1 VRLLFRR
8 AVAWLFTLQGKFI
21 IAASV
26 CSILF
31 TTAGGLIII
40 SRDVAQYRQNSI
52 SQGRAIAEISR
63 LTLTNVMV
71 YNELGMM
78 DDRDLK
84 DFLDYFIIQF
94 MQRDPRVVHMA
105 VIDTAGK
112 IVASSDIK
120 RYGEL
125 YDDRKSLAELKMLEV
140 TSSTGH
146 FNGKSVLNISV
157 PLNISSKSWGGLC
170 ICISTADV
178 DEAISKR
185 RKEITLIAALFFV
198 LSLLIVRVG
207 AKILAKPVIQLAG
220 IMDGIKNN
228 VDLEQVEVLHDISRL
243 QARRD
248 ELGRLQNSFLWM
260 VQRLRQADLEN
271 KKAMETLIQTEKMVS
286 IGQLA
291 SGVAHEINNPLG
303 GIALCFDNLVNGKL
317 DEDVRNEHVEVI
329 NESLQKIRKIVAQL
343 LHFSRMTVKDP
354 RPGNINSLI
363 RRILLL
369 LNYRPSE
376 RRMTIHT
383 ELADLPPVMMDENLM
398 GQVLMNI
405 LTNAL
410 QAMDGEGLLTI
421 RTELRDSFAYISIE
435 DTGPGIAPD
444 ILPSIFEPFFTT
456 KPVGDGTGLGLS
468 ISKSIVEQHGGAIT
482 AENLPNGRGARFI
495 IIIPVTEV

>member
-1 VRLLFRR
+1 M
-8 AVAWLFTLQGKFI
+8 AWLFTLQGKFI
-21 IAASV
+21 VTASV

-52 SQGRAIAEISR
+52 NQGRAISEISR
-63 LTLTNVMV
+63 LMLTNVMV

-94 MQRDPRVVHMA
+94 MQRDPRIVHMA
-105 VIDTAGK
+105 VMDTAGK
-112 IVASSDIK
+112 IVASSDIQ

-125 YDDRKSLAELKMLEV
+125 YDDQKSLAELKMLEV
-140 TSSTGH
+140 TASPGH
-146 FNGKSVLNISV
+146 FNGESVLNISV

-178 DEAISKR
+178 DDAISKR
-185 RKEITLIAALFFV
+185 RKEITLIALLFFV
-198 LSLLIVRVG
+198 LSLFIVRVG

-228 VDLEQVEVLHDISRL
+228 VDLEQVEALHDISHL
-243 QARRD
+243 QERRD
-248 ELGRLQNSFLWM
+248 ELGTLQKSFLWM

-317 DEDVRNEHVEVI
+317 DKEVRDEHVEVI
-329 NESLQKIRKIVAQL
+329 NESLEKIRKIVAQL

-369 LNYRPSE
+369 LNFRPSQ
-376 RRMTIHT
+376 RRITIHT
-383 ELADLPPVMMDENLM
+383 ELTDLPPVMMDENLM

-410 QAMDGEGLLTI
+410 QAMGDKGLLTI
-421 RTELRDSFAYISIE
+421 RTELKDGLGYIAIE

-444 ILPSIFEPFFTT
+444 VLPSIFEPFFTT
-456 KPVGDGTGLGLS
+456 KSVGDGTGLGLS
-468 ISKSIVEQHGGAIT
+468 ISKSIIEQHGGTIT
-482 AENLPNGRGARFI
+482 AEDIPDGPGAKFI
-495 IIIPVTEV
+495 IIIPLTEA

>member
-1 VRLLFRR
+1 M
-8 AVAWLFTLQGKFI
+8 
-21 IAASV
+21 
-26 CSILF
+26 
-31 TTAGGLIII
+31 
-40 SRDVAQYRQNSI
+40 
-52 SQGRAIAEISR
+52 
-63 LTLTNVMV
+63 LTNVMV

-94 MQRDPRVVHMA
+94 MQRDPRIVHMA
-105 VIDTAGK
+105 VIDTVGK
-112 IVASSDIK
+112 VVASSDIQ

-125 YDDRKSLAELKMLEV
+125 YNDQKSLAELKTLEV
-140 TSSTGH
+140 TASPGH
-146 FNGKSVLNISV
+146 FNGESVLNISV

-178 DEAISKR
+178 DDAISKR
-185 RKEITLIAALFFV
+185 RKEITLIAILFFV
-198 LSLLIVRVG
+198 LSLFIVRVG

-228 VDLEQVEVLHDISRL
+228 VDLEQVEALHDISHL
-243 QARRD
+243 QERRD
-248 ELGRLQNSFLWM
+248 ELGTLQNSFLWM

-291 SGVAHEINNPLG
+291 AGVAHEINNPLG

-329 NESLQKIRKIVAQL
+329 NESLEKISKIVAQL

-369 LNYRPSE
+369 LNFRPSQQ
-376 RRMTIHT
+376 RISIHT
-383 ELADLPPVMMDENLM
+383 ELTDLPPVMMDENLM

-410 QAMDGEGLLTI
+410 QAMGDKGLLTI
-421 RTELRDSFAYISIE
+421 RTEHKDGLGCIAIE

-444 ILPSIFEPFFTT
+444 ILNSIFEPFFTT
-456 KPVGDGTGLGLS
+456 KSVGDGTGLGLS
-468 ISKSIVEQHGGAIT
+468 ISKSIIEQHGGTIT
-482 AENLPNGRGARFI
+482 AEDLPDGPGAKFI
-495 IIIPVTEV
+495 IIIPLTEA